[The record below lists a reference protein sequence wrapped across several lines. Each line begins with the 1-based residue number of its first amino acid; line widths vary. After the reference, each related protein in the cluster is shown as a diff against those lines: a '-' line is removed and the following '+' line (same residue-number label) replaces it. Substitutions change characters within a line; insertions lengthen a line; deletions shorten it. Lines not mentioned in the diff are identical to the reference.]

1 MFQKIKSEI
10 KTEAIPWIRQ
20 HWLFLIILTI
30 FAFSQPLILGIIFLY
45 GSVATVEVEMLK
57 AMIEAE
63 ATILGFF
70 ALVVVYALSSL
81 DNRIDRLELLL
92 HILIFDRE
100 KFPDLGGIEQTILT
114 ERLSKINERKRKT
127 IYSAVYNGV
136 LLIGSLL
143 ASILGLG
150 FLGIP
155 NQEWAFYMC
164 SLSAML
170 FFVGIGLIL
179 LMIYDL
185 AQSPET
191 VRKKGGKLKG

>member
-1 MFQKIKSEI
+1 MSQKIKSKI
-10 KTEAIPWIRQ
+10 KTEAIPWLKK
-20 HWLFLIILTI
+20 HWLFVMISTI

-45 GSVATVEVEMLK
+45 GLVATIETEMLK
-57 AMIEAE
+57 AIIQAE

-70 ALVVVYALSSL
+70 GFIAIYALTSVDS
-81 DNRIDRLELLL
+81 RKDRLEQQ
-92 HILIFDRE
+92 IFDIQIRAMKQRNDVIFE
-100 KFPDLGGIEQTILT
+100 NLPKRIKNIDQT
-114 ERLSKINERKRKT
+114 KRKT
-127 IYSAVYNGV
+127 VHSVVYNGV

-155 NQEWAFYMC
+155 NHEWAFYMC

-179 LMIYDL
+179 WMIYDL

-191 VRKKGGKLKG
+191 T